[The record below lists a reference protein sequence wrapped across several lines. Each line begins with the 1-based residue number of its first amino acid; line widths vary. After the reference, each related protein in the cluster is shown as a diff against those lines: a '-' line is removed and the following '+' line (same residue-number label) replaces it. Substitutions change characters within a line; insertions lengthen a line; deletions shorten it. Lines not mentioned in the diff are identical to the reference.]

1 MINKS
6 ITENNKKRPIIGR
19 LICRNNQKQIP
30 LASESKNE
38 MEKGTIL
45 IVDDNK
51 GVLASLELLL
61 ETEFSE
67 IKTAHHPNQII
78 SIINTS
84 PIDVIILDMNFSA
97 GINNGNEGLYWL
109 KRIREIAPA
118 LPVVMLTA
126 YGDVELA
133 VKALKNDATDFLLKP
148 WDNRTLVRKIK
159 DAFGSGKKRK
169 NRIPDRNKSPMIV
182 GTSPAMQQLMKMVVK
197 VARTDAN
204 ILITGEN
211 GTGKEML
218 AQEIHRLSTRKEHSM
233 VTVDIHVRSRRQR
246 QMCIRDREIHRLS
259 TRKEHSMVTV
269 DMGAIS
275 ESLFESELFGHERGS
290 FTDAYESR
298 PGKFEAASGSSLF
311 MDEIGNLPLAM
322 QAKLLT
328 VLQNRKIT
336 RIGSNKVIPVDIRLL
351 SATNKNIQDMVDS
364 GTFREDLL
372 YRLNTIHLEIPPLRE
387 RREDIHLFID
397 YFMQRYAAKYE
408 KKEIFLHEHALEKL
422 CSYHWPGNIRELQH
436 TIEKAVILC
445 EGDVIRSKDIFV
457 KQTWSPQFS
466 TTVPNLEEVERQ
478 AIETAIRQNDGN
490 LTATAEQLGIS
501 RQTLYNKIKRFKL

>member
-159 DAFGSGKKRK
+159 DAFRSGKKRK

-182 GTSPAMQQLMKMVVK
+182 GTSPAMQQLMKIVVK

-218 AQEIHRLSTRKEHSM
+218 AQEIHRF
-233 VTVDIHVRSRRQR
+233 
-246 QMCIRDREIHRLS
+246 S

>member
-1 MINKS
+1 
-6 ITENNKKRPIIGR
+6 
-19 LICRNNQKQIP
+19 
-30 LASESKNE
+30 

-67 IKTAHHPNQII
+67 IKTANNPNQII
-78 SIINTS
+78 SILQTA
-84 PIDVIILDMNFSA
+84 PVDVIILDMNFTT
-97 GINNGNEGLYWL
+97 GINNGNEGFYWL
-109 KRIREIAPA
+109 KRIREIAPT

-133 VKALKNDATDFLLKP
+133 VRALKSEATDFLLKP
-148 WDNRTLVRKIK
+148 WDNQVLIRKIK
-159 DAFGSGKKRK
+159 EAFGSRKKPK
-169 NRIPDRNKSPMIV
+169 TPAQTISNKSQMIV
-182 GTSPAMQQLMKMVVK
+182 GQSPAMQQLMKVVYK
-197 VARTDAN
+197 VAATDAN
-204 ILITGEN
+204 VLITGEN

-218 AQEIHRLSTRKEHSM
+218 A
-233 VTVDIHVRSRRQR
+233 
-246 QMCIRDREIHRLS
+246 REIHRLS
-259 TRKEHSMVTV
+259 TRRSREMLTI

-275 ESLFESELFGHERGS
+275 ESLFESELFGHERGA

-311 MDEIGNLPLAM
+311 MDEIGNLSLST

-328 VLQNRKIT
+328 VLQSRNIT
-336 RIGSNKVIPVDIRLL
+336 RIGSNKVIPIDIRLI
-351 SATNKNIQDMVDS
+351 SATNRNIQEMAET

-372 YRLNTIHLEIPPLRE
+372 YRLNTIHLELPSLRE
-387 RREDIHLFID
+387 RGEDILLFID
-397 YFMQRYAAKYE
+397 YFVQRYAAKYQR
-408 KKEIFLHEHALEKL
+408 KDTILHEHALEKL

-436 TIEKAVILC
+436 TIEKAIILS
-445 EGDVIRSKDIFV
+445 EGDIIRPKDIFV
-457 KQTWSPQFS
+457 KQTWTPQLS

>member
-1 MINKS
+1 
-6 ITENNKKRPIIGR
+6 
-19 LICRNNQKQIP
+19 
-30 LASESKNE
+30 
-38 MEKGTIL
+38 
-45 IVDDNK
+45 
-51 GVLASLELLL
+51 
-61 ETEFSE
+61 
-67 IKTAHHPNQII
+67 
-78 SIINTS
+78 
-84 PIDVIILDMNFSA
+84 
-97 GINNGNEGLYWL
+97 
-109 KRIREIAPA
+109 
-118 LPVVMLTA
+118 
-126 YGDVELA
+126 
-133 VKALKNDATDFLLKP
+133 
-148 WDNRTLVRKIK
+148 
-159 DAFGSGKKRK
+159 
-169 NRIPDRNKSPMIV
+169 MIV

-218 AQEIHRLSTRKEHSM
+218 AQEIHRLSTRREH
-233 VTVDIHVRSRRQR
+233 T
-246 QMCIRDREIHRLS
+246 
-259 TRKEHSMVTV
+259 MVTV

-351 SATNKNIQDMVDS
+351 SATNKNIQEMVDS

-387 RREDIHLFID
+387 RGNDIHLFID

-408 KKEIFLHEHALEKL
+408 KKRYFLA
-422 CSYHWPGNIRELQH
+422 
-436 TIEKAVILC
+436 
-445 EGDVIRSKDIFV
+445 
-457 KQTWSPQFS
+457 
-466 TTVPNLEEVERQ
+466 
-478 AIETAIRQNDGN
+478 
-490 LTATAEQLGIS
+490 
-501 RQTLYNKIKRFKL
+501 

>member
-1 MINKS
+1 
-6 ITENNKKRPIIGR
+6 
-19 LICRNNQKQIP
+19 
-30 LASESKNE
+30 
-38 MEKGTIL
+38 
-45 IVDDNK
+45 
-51 GVLASLELLL
+51 
-61 ETEFSE
+61 
-67 IKTAHHPNQII
+67 
-78 SIINTS
+78 
-84 PIDVIILDMNFSA
+84 
-97 GINNGNEGLYWL
+97 
-109 KRIREIAPA
+109 
-118 LPVVMLTA
+118 
-126 YGDVELA
+126 
-133 VKALKNDATDFLLKP
+133 
-148 WDNRTLVRKIK
+148 
-159 DAFGSGKKRK
+159 
-169 NRIPDRNKSPMIV
+169 MIV
-182 GTSPAMQQLMKMVVK
+182 GTSPAMQQLMKIVVK

-218 AQEIHRLSTRKEHSM
+218 AQEIHRF
-233 VTVDIHVRSRRQR
+233 
-246 QMCIRDREIHRLS
+246 S

-351 SATNKNIQDMVDS
+351 SATNKNIQGMVDS

-408 KKEIFLHEHALEKL
+408 KK
-422 CSYHWPGNIRELQH
+422 R
-436 TIEKAVILC
+436 
-445 EGDVIRSKDIFV
+445 
-457 KQTWSPQFS
+457 
-466 TTVPNLEEVERQ
+466 NLP
-478 AIETAIRQNDGN
+478 A
-490 LTATAEQLGIS
+490 
-501 RQTLYNKIKRFKL
+501 

>member
-1 MINKS
+1 
-6 ITENNKKRPIIGR
+6 
-19 LICRNNQKQIP
+19 
-30 LASESKNE
+30 

-78 SIINTS
+78 SILNTS
-84 PIDVIILDMNFSA
+84 PVDVIILDMNFSA

-126 YGDVELA
+126 YGDVDLA
-133 VKALKNDATDFLLKP
+133 VRALKNDATDFLLKP

-159 DAFGSGKKRK
+159 EAFGSGKKRK
-169 NRIPDRNKSPMIV
+169 NRVLDRSQSPMIV

-218 AQEIHRLSTRKEHSM
+218 AQEIHRLSTRREH
-233 VTVDIHVRSRRQR
+233 T
-246 QMCIRDREIHRLS
+246 
-259 TRKEHSMVTV
+259 MVTV

-351 SATNKNIQDMVDS
+351 SATNKNIQEMVDS

>member
-1 MINKS
+1 
-6 ITENNKKRPIIGR
+6 
-19 LICRNNQKQIP
+19 
-30 LASESKNE
+30 

-67 IKTAHHPNQII
+67 IKTAHHPNQIM
-78 SIINTS
+78 SILNTS
-84 PIDVIILDMNFSA
+84 PVDVIILDMNFSA

-133 VKALKNDATDFLLKP
+133 VRALKNDATDFLLKP
-148 WDNRTLVRKIK
+148 WDNRTLVCKIK
-159 DAFGSGKKRK
+159 EAFGSGKKRK
-169 NRIPDRNKSPMIV
+169 NRVPDRSQSPMIV

-218 AQEIHRLSTRKEHSM
+218 AQEIHRLSTRREH
-233 VTVDIHVRSRRQR
+233 T
-246 QMCIRDREIHRLS
+246 
-259 TRKEHSMVTV
+259 MVTV

-275 ESLFESELFGHERGS
+275 ESLFESE
-290 FTDAYESR
+290 
-298 PGKFEAASGSSLF
+298 
-311 MDEIGNLPLAM
+311 
-322 QAKLLT
+322 
-328 VLQNRKIT
+328 

-351 SATNKNIQDMVDS
+351 SATNKNIQEMVDS

-387 RREDIHLFID
+387 RGNDIHLFID

-408 KKEIFLHEHALEKL
+408 KKDISLHEHALEKL

-436 TIEKAVILC
+436 AIEKAIILC
-445 EGDVIRSKDIFV
+445 EGNVIRPKDIFV
-457 KQTWSPQFS
+457 KQTWNPQFS

-478 AIETAIRQNDGN
+478 AIAAAIRQNDGN

>member
-1 MINKS
+1 
-6 ITENNKKRPIIGR
+6 
-19 LICRNNQKQIP
+19 
-30 LASESKNE
+30 
-38 MEKGTIL
+38 METGTIL

-51 GVLASLELLL
+51 SVLASLELLL
-61 ETEFSE
+61 ENVFSTVR
-67 IKTAHHPNQII
+67 TAANPNQITTI
-78 SIINTS
+78 LSTT
-84 PIDVIILDMNFSA
+84 PIDIVILDMNFSA

-109 KRIREIAPA
+109 KHIHEIRPS
-118 LPVVMLTA
+118 LPVIMLTA

-133 VKALKNDATDFLLKP
+133 VKALKNGATDFLLKP
-148 WDNRTLVRKIK
+148 WDNHILIQKIK
-159 DAFGSGKKRK
+159 EAYQNNRPTHHKNSPKSTQKASGDE
-169 NRIPDRNKSPMIV
+169 NLNKSEMLI
-182 GTSPAMQQLMKMVVK
+182 GHSPAMLQLIKVVTK
-197 VARTDAN
+197 VAKTDAN

-218 AQEIHRLSTRKEHSM
+218 AQ
-233 VTVDIHVRSRRQR
+233 
-246 QMCIRDREIHRLS
+246 EIHRLS

-466 TTVPNLEEVERQ
+466 TTVPYLEEVERQ

>member
-1 MINKS
+1 
-6 ITENNKKRPIIGR
+6 
-19 LICRNNQKQIP
+19 
-30 LASESKNE
+30 
-38 MEKGTIL
+38 
-45 IVDDNK
+45 
-51 GVLASLELLL
+51 
-61 ETEFSE
+61 
-67 IKTAHHPNQII
+67 
-78 SIINTS
+78 
-84 PIDVIILDMNFSA
+84 
-97 GINNGNEGLYWL
+97 
-109 KRIREIAPA
+109 
-118 LPVVMLTA
+118 
-126 YGDVELA
+126 
-133 VKALKNDATDFLLKP
+133 
-148 WDNRTLVRKIK
+148 
-159 DAFGSGKKRK
+159 
-169 NRIPDRNKSPMIV
+169 MIV

-218 AQEIHRLSTRKEHSM
+218 AQ
-233 VTVDIHVRSRRQR
+233 
-246 QMCIRDREIHRLS
+246 EIHRLS

-408 KKEIFLHEHALEKL
+408 KKKSSCMNML
-422 CSYHWPGNIRELQH
+422 
-436 TIEKAVILC
+436 
-445 EGDVIRSKDIFV
+445 
-457 KQTWSPQFS
+457 
-466 TTVPNLEEVERQ
+466 
-478 AIETAIRQNDGN
+478 
-490 LTATAEQLGIS
+490 
-501 RQTLYNKIKRFKL
+501 

>member
-1 MINKS
+1 
-6 ITENNKKRPIIGR
+6 
-19 LICRNNQKQIP
+19 
-30 LASESKNE
+30 
-38 MEKGTIL
+38 
-45 IVDDNK
+45 
-51 GVLASLELLL
+51 
-61 ETEFSE
+61 
-67 IKTAHHPNQII
+67 
-78 SIINTS
+78 
-84 PIDVIILDMNFSA
+84 
-97 GINNGNEGLYWL
+97 
-109 KRIREIAPA
+109 
-118 LPVVMLTA
+118 
-126 YGDVELA
+126 
-133 VKALKNDATDFLLKP
+133 
-148 WDNRTLVRKIK
+148 
-159 DAFGSGKKRK
+159 
-169 NRIPDRNKSPMIV
+169 MIV
-182 GTSPAMQQLMKMVVK
+182 GTSPAMQQLMKIVVK

-218 AQEIHRLSTRKEHSM
+218 AQ
-233 VTVDIHVRSRRQR
+233 
-246 QMCIRDREIHRLS
+246 EIHRLS

-372 YRLNTIHLEIPPLRE
+372 YRLNTIHLEIPPLHE
-387 RREDIHLFID
+387 RREDIHLFIN

>member
-1 MINKS
+1 
-6 ITENNKKRPIIGR
+6 
-19 LICRNNQKQIP
+19 
-30 LASESKNE
+30 
-38 MEKGTIL
+38 
-45 IVDDNK
+45 
-51 GVLASLELLL
+51 
-61 ETEFSE
+61 
-67 IKTAHHPNQII
+67 
-78 SIINTS
+78 
-84 PIDVIILDMNFSA
+84 
-97 GINNGNEGLYWL
+97 
-109 KRIREIAPA
+109 
-118 LPVVMLTA
+118 
-126 YGDVELA
+126 
-133 VKALKNDATDFLLKP
+133 
-148 WDNRTLVRKIK
+148 
-159 DAFGSGKKRK
+159 
-169 NRIPDRNKSPMIV
+169 MIV

-218 AQEIHRLSTRKEHSM
+218 AQ
-233 VTVDIHVRSRRQR
+233 
-246 QMCIRDREIHRLS
+246 EIHRLS

-328 VLQNRKIT
+328 VLQNQKIT

-408 KKEIFLHEHALEKL
+408 KKKSSCMNML
-422 CSYHWPGNIRELQH
+422 
-436 TIEKAVILC
+436 
-445 EGDVIRSKDIFV
+445 
-457 KQTWSPQFS
+457 
-466 TTVPNLEEVERQ
+466 
-478 AIETAIRQNDGN
+478 
-490 LTATAEQLGIS
+490 
-501 RQTLYNKIKRFKL
+501 

>member
-1 MINKS
+1 
-6 ITENNKKRPIIGR
+6 
-19 LICRNNQKQIP
+19 
-30 LASESKNE
+30 

-67 IKTAHHPNQII
+67 IKTANNPNRII
-78 SIINTS
+78 SILNTS
-84 PIDVIILDMNFSA
+84 SVDVIILDMNFSA

-109 KRIREIAPA
+109 KRIREIAPT

-133 VKALKNDATDFLLKP
+133 VKALKNEATDFLLKP

-159 DAFGSGKKRK
+159 EAFGSKKK
-169 NRIPDRNKSPMIV
+169 DKTAAAPTNNRSQMIA
-182 GTSPAMQQLMKMVVK
+182 GNSLAMQQLMRMVVK

-218 AQEIHRLSTRKEHSM
+218 A
-233 VTVDIHVRSRRQR
+233 
-246 QMCIRDREIHRLS
+246 REIHRLS
-259 TRKEHSMVTV
+259 PRRDRNMLTV

-290 FTDAYESR
+290 FTDAYDSR
-298 PGKFEAASGSSLF
+298 PGKFEAASGSTLF
-311 MDEIGNLPLAM
+311 MDEIGNLPLTM

-328 VLQNRKIT
+328 VLQNRNIT
-336 RIGSNKVIPVDIRLL
+336 RIGSNKVIPIDIRLI
-351 SATNKNIQDMVDS
+351 SATNRNLREMVEA

-372 YRLNTIHLEIPPLRE
+372 YRLNTIQLEIPPLRE
-387 RREDIHLFID
+387 RGDDIHLFID

-408 KKEIFLHEHALEKL
+408 RKDLSLHEHALEKL

-445 EGDVIRSKDIFV
+445 EGDIIRPKDIFV
-457 KQTWSPQFS
+457 KQSWRPQL
-466 TTVPNLEEVERQ
+466 TTMVPNLEEVERQ

>member
-159 DAFGSGKKRK
+159 DAFGSGEKRK

-182 GTSPAMQQLMKMVVK
+182 GTSPAMQQLMKIVVK

-218 AQEIHRLSTRKEHSM
+218 AQ
-233 VTVDIHVRSRRQR
+233 
-246 QMCIRDREIHRLS
+246 EIHRLS

>member
-1 MINKS
+1 
-6 ITENNKKRPIIGR
+6 
-19 LICRNNQKQIP
+19 
-30 LASESKNE
+30 
-38 MEKGTIL
+38 
-45 IVDDNK
+45 
-51 GVLASLELLL
+51 
-61 ETEFSE
+61 
-67 IKTAHHPNQII
+67 
-78 SIINTS
+78 
-84 PIDVIILDMNFSA
+84 
-97 GINNGNEGLYWL
+97 
-109 KRIREIAPA
+109 
-118 LPVVMLTA
+118 
-126 YGDVELA
+126 
-133 VKALKNDATDFLLKP
+133 
-148 WDNRTLVRKIK
+148 
-159 DAFGSGKKRK
+159 
-169 NRIPDRNKSPMIV
+169 MIV
-182 GTSPAMQQLMKMVVK
+182 GTSPAMQQLMKIVVK

-218 AQEIHRLSTRKEHSM
+218 AQEIHRF
-233 VTVDIHVRSRRQR
+233 
-246 QMCIRDREIHRLS
+246 S

-408 KKEIFLHEHALEKL
+408 KK
-422 CSYHWPGNIRELQH
+422 R
-436 TIEKAVILC
+436 
-445 EGDVIRSKDIFV
+445 
-457 KQTWSPQFS
+457 
-466 TTVPNLEEVERQ
+466 NLP
-478 AIETAIRQNDGN
+478 A
-490 LTATAEQLGIS
+490 
-501 RQTLYNKIKRFKL
+501 

>member
-1 MINKS
+1 M
-6 ITENNKKRPIIGR
+6 
-19 LICRNNQKQIP
+19 
-30 LASESKNE
+30 
-38 MEKGTIL
+38 
-45 IVDDNK
+45 
-51 GVLASLELLL
+51 ASLELLL

-67 IKTAHHPNQII
+67 IKTAHHPNQIT
-78 SIINTS
+78 SILNTS
-84 PIDVIILDMNFSA
+84 PVDVIILDMNFSA

-133 VKALKNDATDFLLKP
+133 VRALKNDATDFLLKP
-148 WDNRTLVRKIK
+148 WDNRTLVCKIK
-159 DAFGSGKKRK
+159 EAFGSGKKRK
-169 NRIPDRNKSPMIV
+169 NRVPDRSQSPMIV

-218 AQEIHRLSTRKEHSM
+218 AQEIHRLSTRREH
-233 VTVDIHVRSRRQR
+233 T
-246 QMCIRDREIHRLS
+246 
-259 TRKEHSMVTV
+259 MVTV

-351 SATNKNIQDMVDS
+351 SATNKNIQEMVDS

-387 RREDIHLFID
+387 RGNDIHLFID
-397 YFMQRYAAKYE
+397 YFMQHYAAKYE
-408 KKEIFLHEHALEKL
+408 KKIFPCMNMLWRNYVLIIGREI
-422 CSYHWPGNIRELQH
+422 SGNYNMPSR
-436 TIEKAVILC
+436 K
-445 EGDVIRSKDIFV
+445 RSSCV
-457 KQTWSPQFS
+457 KEMSSVLKTFS
-466 TTVPNLEEVERQ
+466 
-478 AIETAIRQNDGN
+478 
-490 LTATAEQLGIS
+490 
-501 RQTLYNKIKRFKL
+501 